1 IADCAGRCKPYPYSL
16 TPRALF
22 RKVGLSQPD
31 RWARG
36 SMSNPEQPFSRG
48 NDPGKLGE
56 RLRLAREARGVSA
69 EVASEQASVPIRYI
83 RMFEEGR
90 YPVVADPAYLTHFVR
105 RYASYLGMD
114 AWQASRDFI
123 AETEPETAL
132 RRAGKLAAE
141 PPTLEP
147 TMTMTRPNSP
157 NDKKSSK
164 GGGGPPSGGSS
175 KPPG

>member
-1 IADCAGRCKPYPYSL
+1 MVDSQ
-16 TPRALF
+16 
-22 RKVGLSQPD
+22 QPD
-31 RWARG
+31 EV
-36 SMSNPEQPFSRG
+36 SNDRA
-48 NDPGKLGE
+48 KLGD
-56 RLRLAREARGVSA
+56 RLRLAREARGVSR
-69 EVASEQASVPIRYI
+69 ELASEQAAIPIRYI

-141 PPTLEP
+141 PTTLE
-147 TMTMTRPNSP
+147 
-157 NDKKSSK
+157 
-164 GGGGPPSGGSS
+164 
-175 KPPG
+175 

>member
-1 IADCAGRCKPYPYSL
+1 MG
-16 TPRALF
+16 
-22 RKVGLSQPD
+22 
-31 RWARG
+31 
-36 SMSNPEQPFSRG
+36 NPEQPSSAG
-48 NDPGKLGE
+48 IDPGKLGG

-69 EVASEQASVPIRYI
+69 EVASEQASVPIRYL

-105 RYASYLGMD
+105 RYATYLGLD

-141 PPTLEP
+141 PTTLEP
-147 TMTMTRPNSP
+147 PMTNAKPNS
-157 NDKKSSK
+157 SSEKGK
-164 GGGGPPSGGSS
+164 GGSAGGS
-175 KPPG
+175 PPGAGHGPRRRLGHRAVGTAA